1 MISALTAFTT
11 SQLMVVFPAIVT
23 YWAVHQERATSL
35 MVSVAVLKI
44 PLVKLAV
51 NVQLA
56 IL

>member
-23 YWAVHQERATSL
+23 YWAVHQEHATSL
-35 MVSVAVLKI
+35 MVSAAVLKI
-44 PLVKLAV
+44 PLVELAV